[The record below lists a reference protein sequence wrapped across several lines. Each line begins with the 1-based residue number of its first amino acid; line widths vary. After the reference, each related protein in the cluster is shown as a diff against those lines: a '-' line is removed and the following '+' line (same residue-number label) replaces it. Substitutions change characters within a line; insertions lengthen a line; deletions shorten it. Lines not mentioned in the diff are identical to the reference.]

1 MNTIYKHPKRVLWL
15 ACLCLLL
22 VLNGQLKAQNKASL
36 ATWTL
41 HNAQSHEIGKWHCDT
56 IFPITSSVFAY
67 QIQQHWGLMWLP
79 AKKVIEPTFQGI
91 GTQSVN
97 NNVIFKINGKYGLLN
112 LKGYS
117 ALPPVFDSIYMT
129 HSHIYTRNELGWQV
143 YSGHNYKPLSAIFEA
158 IQPASQGLRAVKPE
172 GGCWTYTDSA
182 GRYVLPVS
190 FDTLEVFVNGNAIAK
205 REGLWG
211 VLAIS
216 GNWLLNPVYKNLT
229 RLTDTTFLAQTDTN
243 FAMIDRY
250 GNAMYATKD
259 TLTLRSDG
267 FVLQKRAV
275 KVGLWDRN
283 GCKIV
288 PVELDYDQISEFNSQ
303 DSTFILSQDICRGM
317 AHARLGVTLPPSP
330 KFLRIEPMT
339 QGLARAKIGKYYGFI
354 DLNGFIR
361 VANRYDSVGIFSEG
375 LAAVRLKKRWGYI
388 NRDETIIIQP
398 HYQKALP
405 FGRGVAIIKKNN
417 EFGIVKANGQEVH
430 AAALDSLYQLESGY
444 FVSVENKQKGIL
456 QPTGQVITYP
466 NFDNVVHLY
475 NGLFLVERSYKFG
488 VYKTD
493 GEPFIPLTY
502 RRINYE
508 HRFKLYCI
516 KH

>member
-1 MNTIYKHPKRVLWL
+1 M
-15 ACLCLLL
+15 
-22 VLNGQLKAQNKASL
+22 AQNKTSL
-36 ATWTL
+36 STWTL
-41 HNAQSHEIGKWHCDT
+41 HNIHNQEIGKWSCDT
-56 IFPITSSVFAY
+56 IFPITNSVFAY
-67 QIQQHWGLMWLP
+67 QIQHHWGLMWLP
-79 AKKVIEPTFQGI
+79 AKKVIEPTFEGI

-97 NNVIFKINGKYGLLN
+97 NNVIFKANGKYGLLS

-117 ALPPVFDSIYMT
+117 ALPPAFDSIYMT
-129 HSHIYTRNELGWQV
+129 LNHIYTKNELGWQV
-143 YSGHNYKPLSAIFEA
+143 YSGHNYKPLSAVFEA
-158 IQPASQGLRAVKPE
+158 MQPASQGLRAVKPD

-190 FDTLEVFVNGNAIAK
+190 FDTLEAFVNNNAIAK

-211 VLAIS
+211 VLEIS
-216 GNWLLNPVYKNLT
+216 GNWLQNPVYKNLT
-229 RLTDTTFLAQTDTN
+229 RLTDSTFLAQTDSN
-243 FAMIDRY
+243 FAMIDLY
-250 GNAMYATKD
+250 GNAMHATKD
-259 TLTLRSDG
+259 TLRLREDG

-288 PVELDYDQISEFNSQ
+288 PVELDYEQISDFNPK
-303 DSTFILSQDICRGM
+303 DSTFILSQDVCRGM

-330 KFLRIEPMT
+330 KFSRIEPMAE
-339 QGLARAKIGKYYGFI
+339 GLARAKIGKYYGFI
-354 DLNGFIR
+354 DLNGFVRI
-361 VANRYDSVGIFSEG
+361 ANRYDSVGIFSEG
-375 LAAVRLKKRWGYI
+375 LTAVMLKKRWGYI
-388 NRDETIIIQP
+388 NRNENIIIQP
-398 HYQKALP
+398 LYQKALP
-405 FGRGVAIIKKNN
+405 FGRGVAIIKKKN
-417 EFGIVKANGQEVH
+417 EFGIVNANGQEVH

-444 FVSVENKQKGIL
+444 FVSVKNKHKGIL

-466 NFDNVVHLY
+466 NFDNIEHLY
-475 NGLFLVERSYKFG
+475 NGLFLVERNNKFG

-502 RRINYE
+502 RRISYE